1 MADPSD
7 PGEPPL
13 APRGRQG
20 PAHAGAPPPTAST
33 SAPSAGAPGVPGSQ
47 AHADDLRQL
56 EHLSLQHAAS
66 AHPEQPAMGAPG
78 SGYAPATAPEALA
91 FSGAPVP
98 ANLPTSTAGGERLV
112 AAMEHVD
119 RVVSIF
125 LEDIG
130 RAVAAVRAEV
140 AAEREA
146 SLRAVDDAHADARTA
161 AHRLAADAQD
171 FERHRVSTE
180 ADLERR
186 WAELRAEQESDKRER
201 ARVEREIRDMSQRA
215 TAETQ
220 AAALVQMQAAQA
232 AQAASLRA
240 ALGGDQG
247 LGEMRNESLS
257 AGAYGGFDPAGLG
270 AAGRPVGPRGVAG
283 ADAPA
288 ATALAS
294 GMVEFSELDGY
305 YPTPGGLAAHPDLPP
320 PGHESGAI
328 SAISAPPGPEL
339 VFAIGGL
346 AKANAP
352 LWTAEVYEAAH
363 GAWRAL
369 PEMSAPRGYLAVAR
383 GGPGASRVPAHGA
396 ASGETA
402 RGSDAR
408 EPTTV
413 LAIGGSDGERPLR
426 SAEAFDFARG
436 AWRALAPMSAPR
448 IWLGAATVGSRTF
461 AVGGYDGSKYLDL
474 VEAFVPGPEDAPV
487 GSTAAQGR
495 WERCASLSQGRST
508 AGVASCG
515 GVLYCAG
522 GFCAPHYLSLSEAY
536 DPAADRWWGV
546 APLPSAR
553 RDLGLCA
560 LESRQTLVAA
570 GGYDGNAYL
579 GAVDAL
585 DPRTNAWR
593 QLAPLRTPRQ
603 LIGLASEGDVIFAV
617 GGFDGRETS
626 RTVEVYD
633 ARADRWMDAAP
644 MSQPRL
650 GLGVCCV

>member
-1 MADPSD
+1 MLSLPVGGFHRRELPAPAIGLSTTEGKKLFRQALAEGGAEIFFRVSEAFRTQDEPAYCGLGTLVTVLNALEVD
-7 PGEPPL
+7 PGEL
-13 APRGRQG
+13 WKGTWRWYAESMLGCCVDLEEIRQK
-20 PAHAGAPPPTAST
+20 
-33 SAPSAGAPGVPGSQ
+33 GVAWDEWCCIARCQG
-47 AHADDLRQL
+47 L
-56 EHLSLQHAAS
+56 
-66 AHPEQPAMGAPG
+66 
-78 SGYAPATAPEALA
+78 
-91 FSGAPVP
+91 
-98 ANLPTSTAGGERLV
+98 
-112 AAMEHVD
+112 
-119 RVVSIF
+119 
-125 LEDIG
+125 
-130 RAVAAVRAEV
+130 AVAAVRAEV

-270 AAGRPVGPRGVAG
+270 AAGRPVGPRGVDG
-283 ADAPA
+283 VDAPA

-305 YPTPGGLAAHPDLPP
+305 YPTPGGLAAHPNLPP
-320 PGHESGAI
+320 PGHERGAI
-328 SAISAPPGPEL
+328 SANSAPPGPEL

-346 AKANAP
+346 AKANQP

-363 GAWRAL
+363 GAWRVL
-369 PEMSAPRGYLAVAR
+369 PEMSTARGYLAVAR
-383 GGPGASRVPAHGA
+383 GGAGTSGGRGARDA
-396 ASGETA
+396 AGET
-402 RGSDAR
+402 R

-413 LAIGGSDGERPLR
+413 LAIGGSDGTRTLR
-426 SAEAFDFARG
+426 SAEEFDFALG
-436 AWRALAPMSAPR
+436 AWRTLAPMSAPR
-448 IWLGAATVGSRTF
+448 IWLGAATVGSRTY
-461 AVGGYDGSKYLDL
+461 AVGGYDGASYLDL
-474 VEAFVPGPEDAPV
+474 VEAFSPGPEDAAP

-495 WERCASLSQGRST
+495 WERCASLSSGRST
-508 AGVASCG
+508 AGVAGCG
-515 GVLYCAG
+515 GVLYCVG
-522 GFCAPHYLSLSEAY
+522 GFSSPNYLSLSEAY
-536 DPAADRWWGV
+536 DPVADRWWGV
-546 APLPSAR
+546 APLLSAR

-560 LESRQTLVAA
+560 LESRQMLVAA

-579 GAVDAL
+579 GSVEAL
-585 DPRTNAWR
+585 DPRTNGWR
-593 QLAPLRTPRQ
+593 RLAPLRTPRQ
-603 LIGLASEGDVIFAV
+603 LIGLASAGDEIFAV

-626 RTVEVYD
+626 RAVEVYD

>member
-13 APRGRQG
+13 APRGSQG
-20 PAHAGAPPPTAST
+20 SAHAGAPPPTAST
-33 SAPSAGAPGVPGSQ
+33 SAPAAGLPGLPGSQ

-56 EHLSLQHAAS
+56 EHLRLHHAAS
-66 AHPEQPAMGAPG
+66 AHPEPPSMGAAG
-78 SGYAPATAPEALA
+78 AGYPPAPAPPA

-98 ANLPTSTAGGERLV
+98 ANLPTSSSGGERLV

-125 LEDIG
+125 LEDLG
-130 RAVAAVRAEV
+130 RAVAVVRAEV

-146 SLRAVDDAHADARTA
+146 SLRAVDDAHADARRA
-161 AHRLAADAQD
+161 AHQLVEDKQD

-186 WAELRAEQESDKRER
+186 WADLRAEQESDKRER
-201 ARVEREIRDMSQRA
+201 ARVEREIREMSQRA

-240 ALGGDQG
+240 ALGGDEI
-247 LGEMRNESLS
+247 LGGDL
-257 AGAYGGFDPAGLG
+257 AGAYVSFDPNGLG
-270 AAGRPVGPRGVAG
+270 AAGRSAGHRGVAG
-283 ADAPA
+283 VDAPLM
-288 ATALAS
+288 TSLPS
-294 GMVEFSELDGY
+294 GMVDFAADGY
-305 YPTPGGLAAHPDLPP
+305 YPTPDGLAAHPDLPP
-320 PGHESGAI
+320 PGHERVATSGAME
-328 SAISAPPGPEL
+328 ALPGPEL

-346 AKANAP
+346 AKANQP
-352 LWTAEVYEAAH
+352 LWTAEVYESAH

-369 PEMSAPRGYLAVAR
+369 PEMSTARGYLAVAR
-383 GGPGASRVPAHGA
+383 GGPGTSSRGARDNAS
-396 ASGETA
+396 
-402 RGSDAR
+402 DR

-413 LAIGGSDGERPLR
+413 LALGGSDGARVLR
-426 SAEAFDFARG
+426 SAEAFDFVLG
-436 AWRALAPMSAPR
+436 EWRSLAPMSAPR
-448 IWLGAATVGSRTF
+448 IWLGAATVGIRTY

-474 VEAFVPGPEDAPV
+474 VEAFVPGPEDAPP

-495 WERCASLSQGRST
+495 WERCAGLSSGRST

-515 GVLYCAG
+515 GVLYCVG
-522 GFCAPHYLSLSEAY
+522 GFSSPNYLSLAEAY
-536 DPAADRWWGV
+536 DPTADRWWAV
-546 APLPSAR
+546 APLPSPR

-579 GAVDAL
+579 GLVEAL
-585 DPRTNAWR
+585 DPRTNGWR
-593 QLAPLRTPRQ
+593 RLAPLRTPRQ
-603 LIGLASEGDVIFAV
+603 LIGLASKNDTVFAV

-626 RTVEVYD
+626 RVVEVYD

-644 MSQPRL
+644 TSQPRL
-650 GLGVCCV
+650 GLGTCCA

>member
-13 APRGRQG
+13 APRGHQG

-33 SAPSAGAPGVPGSQ
+33 SAPAAGAPGVPGSQ
-47 AHADDLRQL
+47 SHADDLRQL
-56 EHLSLQHAAS
+56 EHLRLQHAAS
-66 AHPEQPAMGAPG
+66 AHPEQLAMGAPG
-78 SGYAPATAPEALA
+78 AGYAPAPAPVA
-91 FSGAPVP
+91 FPGAAVP
-98 ANLPTSTAGGERLV
+98 ANLPTSSAGGERLV

-146 SLRAVDDAHADARTA
+146 SLRAVDEAHADARAA
-161 AHRLAADAQD
+161 AHQLVADQRD
-171 FERHRVSTE
+171 FERHRAQTE

-186 WAELRAEQESDKRER
+186 WADLRAEQESDKKER
-201 ARVEREIRDMSQRA
+201 ARVEREIREMSQRA

-240 ALGGDQG
+240 ALGGDLEGGFEADAGG
-247 LGEMRNESLS
+247 L
-257 AGAYGGFDPAGLG
+257 GGFDPTGLG
-270 AAGRPVGPRGVAG
+270 AAGRPAGHRGVAG

-288 ATALAS
+288 MTALPS
-294 GMVEFSELDGY
+294 GMVEFPADGF
-305 YPTPGGLAAHPDLPP
+305 YPTPDGLAAHPDLPP
-320 PGHESGAI
+320 PGHGASVAAAAAARGES
-328 SAISAPPGPEL
+328 GPEL

-346 AKANAP
+346 AKANQP

-363 GAWRAL
+363 GAWRVL
-369 PEMSAPRGYLAVAR
+369 PEMSTARGYLAVAR
-383 GGPGASRVPAHGA
+383 GGAGTSGGRGARDA
-396 ASGETA
+396 AGET
-402 RGSDAR
+402 R

-413 LAIGGSDGERPLR
+413 LAIGGSDGTRTLR
-426 SAEAFDFARG
+426 SAEEFDFALG
-436 AWRALAPMSAPR
+436 AWRTLAPMSAPR
-448 IWLGAATVGSRTF
+448 IWLGAATVGSRTY
-461 AVGGYDGSKYLDL
+461 AVGGYDGASYLDL
-474 VEAFVPGPEDAPV
+474 VEAFSPGPEDAAP

-495 WERCASLSQGRST
+495 WERCASLSSGRST
-508 AGVASCG
+508 AGVAGCG
-515 GVLYCAG
+515 GVLYCVG
-522 GFCAPHYLSLSEAY
+522 GFSSPNYLSLSEAY
-536 DPAADRWWGV
+536 DPVADRWWGV
-546 APLPSAR
+546 APLLSAR

-560 LESRQTLVAA
+560 LESRQMLVAA

-579 GAVDAL
+579 GSVEAL
-585 DPRTNAWR
+585 DPRTNGWR
-593 QLAPLRTPRQ
+593 RLAPLRTPRQ
-603 LIGLASEGDVIFAV
+603 LIGLTSAGDEIFAV

-626 RTVEVYD
+626 RAVEVYD